1 MAQLLKGKEVSDAL
15 TTRLTADVAGL
26 KERGIHP
33 CLAILRVGERG
44 DDISYEKG
52 AMKRCE
58 AAGVLVRNLVYPET
72 ISQRELLEI
81 IGQINQDAGIH
92 GLLLFRP
99 LPSHL
104 DENAVMEALDPAKD
118 VDGIT
123 PASMAGVYAG
133 SGVGFPPCTPRACM
147 EILDYY
153 GIDLTGKKVAVIGR
167 SLVVGKPAA
176 MMVMKKNG
184 TVTVCHTKTLHMEK
198 ITREA
203 DVLLVAAGKPETIGR
218 DFVREG
224 QIVLDV
230 GIHLRED
237 GSLCGDVN
245 FSEVETVVGAITPVP
260 GGVGTVTTGVLVLQ
274 VLEAAARQSRG

>member
-1 MAQLLKGKEVSDAL
+1 MAQLLKGKEVSEAL

-58 AAGVLVRNLVYPET
+58 AAGVLVRNFIYPES
-72 ISQRELLEI
+72 ISQIELLEI

-104 DENAVMEALDPAKD
+104 DEKMVMEALDPAKD

-176 MMVMKKNG
+176 MMAMKKNG
-184 TVTVCHTKTLHMEK
+184 TVTVCHTKTLHMEE

-230 GIHLRED
+230 GIHLRDD

-245 FSEVETVVGAITPVP
+245 FGEVEPVVDAITPVP

-274 VLEAAARQSRG
+274 VVEAAARQSRG

>member
-15 TTRLTADVAGL
+15 TARLTAEVDGL
-26 KERGIHP
+26 QEQGIYP

-58 AAGVLVRNLVYPET
+58 AAGVLVQNYNHPET
-72 ISQRELLEI
+72 VSQEKLMETI
-81 IGQINQDAGIH
+81 HQINEDSGIH

-104 DENAVMEALDPAKD
+104 DEKAIMEALNPAKD
-118 VDGIT
+118 VDGVT

-133 SGVGFPPCTPRACM
+133 SGVGFSPCTPRACM
-147 EILDYY
+147 EILDHY
-153 GIDLTGKKVAVIGR
+153 GIDVTGKKVVVIGR

-184 TVTVCHTKTLHMEK
+184 TVTICHTKTQHMEE
-198 ITREA
+198 ITKEA
-203 DVLLVAAGKPETIGR
+203 DILIVAAGKPEAIGKE
-218 DFVREG
+218 FVREG

-245 FSEVETVVGAITPVP
+245 FPEVEPVVAAITPVP

-274 VLEAAARQSRG
+274 VVEAAARQGGK

>member
-1 MAQLLKGKEVSDAL
+1 MAQLLKGKDVSDSL
-15 TTRLTADVAGL
+15 TTRLTADVEGL
-26 KERGIHP
+26 KEQGVHP

-52 AMKRCE
+52 AMKRCG
-58 AAGVLVRNLVYPET
+58 AAGVLVRNFIFPESVPQKDLMEA
-72 ISQRELLEI
+72 IRE
-81 IGQINQDAGIH
+81 INQDEGIH

-104 DENAVMEALDPAKD
+104 DEKAVMEALDPAKD

-133 SGVGFPPCTPRACM
+133 SEVGFPPCTPRACM

-153 GIDLTGKKVAVIGR
+153 GIDLTGKRVVVIGR

-176 MMVMKKNG
+176 MMAIKKNG
-184 TVTVCHTKTLHMEK
+184 TVTLCHTRTRNMEE
-198 ITREA
+198 ITRDA
-203 DVLLVAAGKPETIGR
+203 DILLVAAGKPETIGK
-218 DFVREG
+218 DFVRKG
-224 QIVLDV
+224 QVVLDV

-245 FSEVETVVGAITPVP
+245 FAEVEPIVEAITPVP

-274 VLEAAARQSRG
+274 VVEAAIRQSRE

>member
-58 AAGVLVRNLVYPET
+58 AAGVLVRNFIYPES
-72 ISQRELLEI
+72 ISQMELLEI
-81 IGQINQDAGIH
+81 IGQINQDSGIH
-92 GLLLFRP
+92 GLLIFRP
-99 LPSHL
+99 LPPHL
-104 DENAVMEALDPAKD
+104 DEKAVMELLDPAKD

-153 GIDLTGKKVAVIGR
+153 DIDLTGKKVAVIGR

-184 TVTVCHTKTLHMEK
+184 TVTVCHTKTLHMEE

-245 FSEVETVVGAITPVP
+245 FVEVEPVVGAITPVP

-274 VLEAAARQSRG
+274 VVEAAARQSRG

>member
-1 MAQLLKGKEVSDAL
+1 MAQLLKGKDVSDAL
-15 TTRLTADVAGL
+15 TARLTADVDEL
-26 KERGIHP
+26 KKQGIHP

-58 AAGVLVRNLVYPET
+58 AAGVLVRNFVYPET
-72 ISQRELLEI
+72 ISQSELMETI
-81 IGQINQDAGIH
+81 VQINQDAGIH

-104 DENAVMEALDPAKD
+104 DEKAVMEVLDPAKD

-133 SGVGFPPCTPRACM
+133 SEVGFPPCTPRACM
-147 EILDYY
+147 EILEYY
-153 GIDLTGKKVAVIGR
+153 DIDLTGKKVAVIGR

-184 TVTVCHTKTLHMEK
+184 TVTVCHTKTLHMEE

-203 DVLLVAAGKPETIGR
+203 DVLLVAAGKSETIGR

-237 GSLCGDVN
+237 GSICGDVN
-245 FSEVETVVGAITPVP
+245 FAEVEPVVEAITPVP

-274 VLEAAARQSRG
+274 VVEAAVRQSRG

>member
-1 MAQLLKGKEVSDAL
+1 MAQLLKGKEVSEAL

-58 AAGVLVRNLVYPET
+58 AAGVLVRNFIYPES
-72 ISQRELLEI
+72 ISQMELLEI

-92 GLLLFRP
+92 GLLIFRP

-104 DENAVMEALDPAKD
+104 DEKAVMEILDPAKD

-176 MMVMKKNG
+176 MMAMKKNG
-184 TVTVCHTKTLHMEK
+184 TVTVCHTKTLRMEE

-230 GIHLRED
+230 GIHLRDD

-245 FSEVETVVGAITPVP
+245 FGEVEPVVGAITPVP

-274 VLEAAARQSRG
+274 VVEAAARQSRG

>member
-15 TTRLTADVAGL
+15 TTRLTAEVAGL
-26 KERGIHP
+26 QEQGIHP
-33 CLAILRVGERG
+33 CLAILRVGDRG

-58 AAGVLVRNLVYPET
+58 VAGVLVQNYIYPET
-72 ISQRELLEI
+72 VTQEKLMETIH
-81 IGQINQDAGIH
+81 QINEDPRIH

-104 DENAVMEALDPAKD
+104 DEKAIMESLNPAKD
-118 VDGIT
+118 VDGVT

-133 SGVGFPPCTPRACM
+133 SGVGFSPCTPRACM
-147 EILDYY
+147 EILDHYS
-153 GIDLTGKKVAVIGR
+153 IDVTGKKVVVIGR

-184 TVTVCHTKTLHMEK
+184 TVTICHTKTQHMEE

-203 DVLLVAAGKPETIGR
+203 DILIVAAGKPEAIGLE
-218 DFVREG
+218 FVRKG

-245 FSEVETVVGAITPVP
+245 FPEVESVVAAITPVP

-274 VLEAAARQSRG
+274 VVEAAARQGGK

>member
-58 AAGVLVRNLVYPET
+58 AAGVLVRNFIYPES
-72 ISQRELLEI
+72 ISQIELLEI

-104 DENAVMEALDPAKD
+104 DEKMVMEALDPAKD

-176 MMVMKKNG
+176 MMAMKKNG
-184 TVTVCHTKTLHMEK
+184 TVTVCHTKTLHMEE

-230 GIHLRED
+230 GIHLRDD

-245 FSEVETVVGAITPVP
+245 FGEVEPVVGAITPVP

-274 VLEAAARQSRG
+274 VVEAAARQSRG